1 MKRSVIW
8 TWAAEMD
15 AQEAFVLMEDAVP
28 GSGLRLVTIT
38 EQLLSLIREF
48 PYMAPVWRAPLRKAL
63 LGRTHFGL
71 FYAVEPGRIVITGLQ
86 DLRRDPEHL
95 HQELLRRLP

>member
-1 MKRSVIW
+1 MKRAVVW

-15 AQEAFVLMEDAVP
+15 AQAAFVLLEDTLQ
-28 GSGLRLVTIT
+28 GSGLRLVAIT
-38 EQLLSLIREF
+38 EQLLSLIQEF

-71 FYAVEPGRIVITGLQ
+71 FYAIEPGRIVITGLQ
-86 DLRRDPEHL
+86 DLRRDPEL
-95 HQELLRRLP
+95 LRQELLRRLP